1 MREPAELDAIDR
13 SLVAALTENARTPNS
28 KLAAS
33 VGIAE
38 STCIARVRGLVARG
52 VIMRFTATLNPEAL
66 GLGLEALI
74 SVNIRAGAR
83 DQIAH
88 FLEEIKAVPQVVQVF
103 FLGGAEDFIVHFAA
117 RETKDVRDF
126 VTEKLSAHPAVASTR
141 TSMVF
146 EHHYN
151 GVRPNEW

>member
-1 MREPAELDAIDR
+1 MLGPVELDPVDR
-13 SLVAALTENARTPNS
+13 SLVASLMENARIPNS
-28 KLAAS
+28 RLAARA
-33 VGIAE
+33 GIAE
-38 STCIARVRGLVARG
+38 STCIARVRSLVGRG
-52 VIMRFTATLNPEAL
+52 VVTRFTATLDPDAL
-66 GLGLEALI
+66 GLGLQALI

-88 FLEEIKAVPQVVQVF
+88 FLDEIRAVPHVVQVF
-103 FLGGAEDFIVHFAA
+103 FLGGAEDFIVHLAA
-117 RETKDVRDF
+117 RETKEVRDF

-151 GVRPNEW
+151 GVRPDER